1 MYILLTA
8 TENSNTIPGA
18 FIALILAIA
27 AAVPLLLRLYF
38 KQKRRE
44 QKTVKKRLQTA
55 QQIEIQKLKQQ
66 KREADQQY
74 ALEKRRMALEQK
86 QLRQKVGRAIQEKQ
100 QTDAVREQLLKQQ
113 EEAASKRIAD
123 MADVDLFK
131 SKAKRL
137 GCRDD
142 MSLAEMA
149 KLVVSFAP
157 EASLKELPEG
167 LSDEEKAVALFA
179 AYRKEE
185 TTNESKKE
193 ASTDSDD
200 DSDVSDTNRVRDQV
214 TEEY

>member
-1 MYILLTA
+1 
-8 TENSNTIPGA
+8 
-18 FIALILAIA
+18 
-27 AAVPLLLRLYF
+27 
-38 KQKRRE
+38 
-44 QKTVKKRLQTA
+44 
-55 QQIEIQKLKQQ
+55 
-66 KREADQQY
+66 
-74 ALEKRRMALEQK
+74 MALEQK

-185 TTNESKKE
+185 TPNESKKE